1 MVRKWLEMTVEDQ
14 LVAHEGLGFL
24 VRRCMGIFYA
34 YDGMVGLQDP
44 EWLKGKLNVLIGLFL
59 W

>member
-1 MVRKWLEMTVEDQ
+1 MTVEDQ
-14 LVAHEGLGFL
+14 LVAHVGLGFL